1 MGSNR
6 FKWVLVGLIAV
17 AAVVAL
23 FNRSTAP
30 SAPPPVA
37 APVGPQVNAGDRT
50 APATADTTV
59 ETLKTVQVQYGE
71 QRRRNDELLT
81 EVTKL
86 KTQLNAMSE
95 EAKSSQTAGTAAMA
109 ETLSRLQRKVDEL
122 ATSAATQMDQLN
134 IQDLGYGTG
143 PSVYEFDT
151 GTADKD
157 VPTNPS
163 GLRGYTRLVPLTTQ
177 VSAELSPDL
186 SLSSMTRS
194 TRELGSSLSKK
205 VMETTTPYYTIPARA
220 TGFDAVA
227 LTALIGR
234 VPVSGSVVDPF
245 PVKLV
250 LGQDNLAA
258 NGHHIP
264 GLDGII
270 LDGIAQGDWTLG
282 CVSVKLTGG
291 TYVFEDGSINHMSG
305 TTTVDDSIESGVA
318 ATYGDKDAEYIGYIS
333 DTQGVP
339 CIRGKKLT
347 DAYKQAS
354 WMALLGAAKG
364 HAEYRA
370 SAEQTTTTGV
380 GTGTVVGSVT
390 GDKGAFSRYGQ
401 AASGL
406 EEFMRIYQERYQ
418 DTFDAVYAPA
428 GIDVAVH
435 FTRDLRIDHRS
446 NARRLVYDQSPTGGL
461 HALD

>member
-95 EAKSSQTAGTAAMA
+95 EAKTSQTAGTVAMA
-109 ETLSRLQRKVDEL
+109 ETLSQLQKKVDEL

-134 IQDLGYGTG
+134 IQDLGYGSG

-157 VPTNPS
+157 APANPS

-177 VSAELSPDL
+177 VSADLSPD
-186 SLSSMTRS
+186 
-194 TRELGSSLSKK
+194 
-205 VMETTTPYYTIPARA
+205 
-220 TGFDAVA
+220 
-227 LTALIGR
+227 
-234 VPVSGSVVDPF
+234 
-245 PVKLV
+245 
-250 LGQDNLAA
+250 
-258 NGHHIP
+258 
-264 GLDGII
+264 
-270 LDGIAQGDWTLG
+270 
-282 CVSVKLTGG
+282 
-291 TYVFEDGSINHMSG
+291 
-305 TTTVDDSIESGVA
+305 
-318 ATYGDKDAEYIGYIS
+318 
-333 DTQGVP
+333 
-339 CIRGKKLT
+339 
-347 DAYKQAS
+347 
-354 WMALLGAAKG
+354 
-364 HAEYRA
+364 
-370 SAEQTTTTGV
+370 
-380 GTGTVVGSVT
+380 
-390 GDKGAFSRYGQ
+390 
-401 AASGL
+401 
-406 EEFMRIYQERYQ
+406 
-418 DTFDAVYAPA
+418 
-428 GIDVAVH
+428 
-435 FTRDLRIDHRS
+435 
-446 NARRLVYDQSPTGGL
+446 
-461 HALD
+461 